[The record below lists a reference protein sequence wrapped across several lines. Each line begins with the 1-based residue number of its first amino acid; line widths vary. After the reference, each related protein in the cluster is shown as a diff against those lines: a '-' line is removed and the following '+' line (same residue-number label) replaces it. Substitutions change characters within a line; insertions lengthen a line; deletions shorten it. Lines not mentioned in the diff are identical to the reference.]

1 MVSREYLPEIH
12 FVRALIGA
20 ADIDGAMGRFEAA
33 CIERNV
39 FPRALLERLLKLSEH
54 QFVPPYHI
62 ALLYNALG
70 DREQTYAWLE
80 RAFEVKD
87 PKLTFLKVD
96 PKWNNLRSG
105 PKFQELLKRAGF

>member
-1 MVSREYLPEIH
+1 MYAESITEAQRASELSKFQTLSIAFEGVSLARIGKKGEA
-12 FVRALIGA
+12 RAI
-20 ADIDGAMGRFEAA
+20 
-33 CIERNV
+33 
-39 FPRALLERLLKLSEH
+39 LERLLKLGEER
-54 QFVPPYHI
+54 FVPPYHI

-80 RAFEVKD
+80 RAFEVND

-96 PKWNNLRSG
+96 PKWNNLRSD